1 MNMVSKI
8 FVQKDKVTVM
18 SLYNKLKVLCFFL
31 FIWFLCIENMAVHF
45 GFDVAIFVTL
55 LTFQGTQKTLILQE
69 IPEDVV
75 KKFLS
80 NKECLAACDV
90 AVFLYDR

>member
-1 MNMVSKI
+1 MR
-8 FVQKDKVTVM
+8 
-18 SLYNKLKVLCFFL
+18 SL
-31 FIWFLCIENMAVHF
+31 
-45 GFDVAIFVTL
+45 FDVAIFMTL

>member
-1 MNMVSKI
+1 
-8 FVQKDKVTVM
+8 
-18 SLYNKLKVLCFFL
+18 
-31 FIWFLCIENMAVHF
+31 MAVHF

-80 NKECLAACDV
+80 NKECLAACNV